1 MSQVNFLA
9 YYKTFEDDIDKLSR
23 YIEISEDNFKVYSIE
38 LTRLYLSICS
48 EVDVVMKL
56 LCGLLTD
63 NKSKPKN
70 MCSCLEI
77 IVEHMPEFVDQ
88 QVSCAGLKRNFKPW
102 AEVTEE
108 KRPSWWVYH
117 NKVKHD
123 RSKNYA
129 KANLNNVLLALAGL
143 FTLIVHYEYRNK
155 YPGIEMQR
163 LDNIDDTIRSIH
175 SVCKRFQLLDN
186 PFAYICLD

>member
-48 EVDVVMKL
+48 EVDVIMKL

-63 NKSKPKN
+63 NQSKPKN
-70 MCSCLEI
+70 MAGYLDI
-77 IVEHMPEFVDQ
+77 VVEHIPDFVGQ
-88 QVSCAGLKRNFKPW
+88 EVRCSGLKEDFKPW
-102 AEVTEE
+102 AEVT
-108 KRPSWWVYH
+108 KDQRPSWWVYH

-123 RSKNYA
+123 RSENYA

-143 FTLIVHYEYRNK
+143 FTVIVHYEYRNK
-155 YPGIEMQR
+155 YPGIDKQHWGS
-163 LDNIDDTIRSIH
+163 IDDTLRSVH
-175 SVCKRFQLLDN
+175 TACKRFQILN
-186 PFAYICLD
+186 YPFAYIPME